1 MIDLFVFC
9 DLGRTDVSV
18 RGTMD
23 EHDAEALVRVVE
35 NFPVESRI
43 RIDLSELLG
52 AAHRG
57 VQVLER
63 ALAGWSSRIIEL
75 VVPVP
80 ERPEATAAA

>member
-18 RGTMD
+18 RGTLD
-23 EHDAEALVRVVE
+23 EHDAETLVRVVE
-35 NFPVESRI
+35 HFPADSRI

-57 VQVLER
+57 VQVLEH
-63 ALAGWSSRIIEL
+63 ALAAWSTRLIEL
-75 VVPVP
+75 VVPAAD
-80 ERPEATAAA
+80 RTEATAAA